1 MGSSG
6 SVRERRPRLG
16 PDCSY
21 CSVRGGIEVGGV
33 FSESFDLGIE
43 AAGGFAEADDKKET
57 SLSLRTV
64 RA

>member
-1 MGSSG
+1 M
-6 SVRERRPRLG
+6 
-16 PDCSY
+16 
-21 CSVRGGIEVGGV
+21 RGGIEVGGV